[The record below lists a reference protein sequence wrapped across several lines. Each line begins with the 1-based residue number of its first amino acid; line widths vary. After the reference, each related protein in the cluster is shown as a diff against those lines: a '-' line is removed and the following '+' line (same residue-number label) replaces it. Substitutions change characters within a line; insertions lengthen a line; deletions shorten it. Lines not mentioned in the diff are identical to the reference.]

1 MKKLKKTNAKR
12 VLIIL
17 AIIISV
23 ISFSAIIYATSTI
36 TNPTTIAF
44 EDKNLY
50 DAIKK
55 QLSAKKINYN
65 GNDVEKNIEVSTKDI
80 EKIE

>member
-55 QLSAKKINYN
+55 CKKN
-65 GNDVEKNIEVSTKDI
+65 KL
-80 EKIE
+80 